1 MQNLAVS
8 SYFLKMSNQGLSK
21 FSISS
26 LIFGFGFLYVPI
38 LILIVYSFNDS
49 RLVTVWS
56 GFSFKSYVELF
67 EDQQILNA
75 AWLSLKIAFLCA
87 CMSLIL
93 GLMASL
99 ALVRFG
105 RFRGH
110 LTFAG
115 MITAPLVMPEVITGL
130 SLLLLFVA
138 MEQALGWPAG
148 RGMLTIFIAHVTFST
163 AFVTVILSSRLREV
177 DRSIEEAAMDLGASP
192 LKVFFVITLPIISP
206 ALLAAWLLGFTLS
219 LDDLVIA
226 SFVSGPGST
235 TLPMKVFS
243 SVRLGVSPKINAL
256 ATIIIFLVSFGVL
269 LAGWLSL
276 RWEKKR
282 KLETL
287 QLAAESSK

>member
-1 MQNLAVS
+1 
-8 SYFLKMSNQGLSK
+8 MSAQRLSK

-38 LILIVYSFNDS
+38 MILIVYSFNDS

-56 GFSFKSYVELF
+56 GFSFKSYLELF
-67 EDQQILNA
+67 QDQQLLDA
-75 AWLSLKIAFLCA
+75 AWLSLEIAFLCA

-110 LTFAG
+110 MTFAG

-138 MEQALGWPAG
+138 MEQAVGWPAG

-177 DRSIEEAAMDLGASP
+177 DRSIEEAAMDLGATP
-192 LKVFFVITLPIISP
+192 LKVFFVITLPIIAP

-256 ATIIIFLVSFGVL
+256 ATIIIFLVSFGVFIT
-269 LAGWLSL
+269 GWLSL

-282 KLETL
+282 KLESM
-287 QLAAESSK
+287 QLSAES

>member
-1 MQNLAVS
+1 
-8 SYFLKMSNQGLSK
+8 MSDQRLTK

-38 LILIVYSFNDS
+38 FILIVYSFNDS

-56 GFSFKSYVELF
+56 GFSFKSYIELF
-67 EDQQILNA
+67 QDQQILDA
-75 AWLSLKIAFLCA
+75 AWLSIKIAFFSA
-87 CMSLIL
+87 SMSLIL
-93 GLMASL
+93 GLMASI

-110 LTFAG
+110 MTFAG

-138 MEQALGWPAG
+138 MENALGWPAG

-163 AFVTVILSSRLREV
+163 AFVTIILSSRLREV
-177 DRSIEEAAMDLGASP
+177 DRSFEEAAMDLGASP
-192 LKVFFVITLPIISP
+192 LKVFFLITIPIISP
-206 ALLAAWLLGFTLS
+206 ALLASWLLAFTLS

-256 ATIIIFLVSFGVL
+256 ATIIIFMVSLGVF

-282 KLETL
+282 KLESMQSVT
-287 QLAAESSK
+287 ET